1 MGTVQTEPAGWP
13 AIRKPDLRSM
23 SLSELEALV
32 TAAGE
37 KRFRAQQIFRWLHQ
51 RYARSL
57 EEMTDLSKAFREKL
71 GQEATVATLDVDL
84 TQRSS
89 DGTLKFRFKTADG
102 KAIES
107 VYMPDEDRKTLC
119 VSTQVGCAMGCAFCR
134 TATMGLVRN
143 LSAGEIVEQ
152 AHRVNAFLIAEGV
165 PGPRPLTN
173 LVFMGMGEPLHNFD
187 NVKRALE
194 ILEHPMGPNFSNR
207 HLTVSTAGLVPG
219 IARLGEETDVKL
231 AVSLNATTDE
241 QRERLMPVGKKWNLA
256 ALMQA
261 CRDFPAKQGR
271 RVTLEY
277 VMLQDV
283 NDSMEDAKRLAK
295 LVKGLPLKV
304 NLIPYNANPELPFR
318 APDPAR
324 VKEFHDYLVG
334 QKVDAFTRKSR
345 GQDIAAA
352 CGQLVGSLVKAP
364 DAASP

>member
-1 MGTVQTEPAGWP
+1 
-13 AIRKPDLRSM
+13 M
-23 SLSELEALV
+23 SLGELEALV

-57 EEMTDLSKAFREKL
+57 DEMTDLSKAFRERLAK
-71 GQEATVATLDVDL
+71 EASLATLEIDL

-89 DGTLKFRFKTADG
+89 DGTIKFRFKTADG
-102 KAIES
+102 RAVES

-152 AHRVNAFLIAEGV
+152 AHRVNAFLVAEGV

-187 NVKRALE
+187 NLKRALE
-194 ILEHPMGPNFSNR
+194 TLEHAQGPNFSNR
-207 HLTVSTAGLVPG
+207 HLTVSTSGLVPG

-231 AVSLNATTDE
+231 AISLNATTDE
-241 QRERLMPVGKKWNLA
+241 QREKLMPVGKKWNLA

-261 CRDFPAKQGR
+261 CRDFPTKQGR
-271 RVTLEY
+271 HVTLEY
-277 VMLQDV
+277 VMLAGV
-283 NDSMEDAKRLAK
+283 NDSMDDAKRLAR
-295 LVKGLPLKV
+295 LVKALPVKV
-304 NLIPYNANPELPFR
+304 NLIPYNANPGLPFG

-334 QKVDAFTRKSR
+334 QNVEAFTRKSR

-352 CGQLVGSLVKAP
+352 CGQLVAPAVKPPEILGS
-364 DAASP
+364 

>member
-1 MGTVQTEPAGWP
+1 MNLA
-13 AIRKPDLRSM
+13 
-23 SLSELEALV
+23 ELEAVV

-37 KRFRAQQIFRWLHQ
+37 KRFRAQQIFRWMHQ

-57 EEMTDLSKAFREKL
+57 EEMTDLPKAFREKL
-71 GQEATVATLDVDL
+71 ATQATLTTLEIDL

-89 DGTLKFRFKTADG
+89 DGTLKFRFRAADG
-102 KAIES
+102 KQIES
-107 VYMPDEDRKTLC
+107 VCMPDEDRRTLC

-194 ILEHPMGPNFSNR
+194 ILEHAQGPNFSNR
-207 HLTVSTAGLVPG
+207 HLTVSTSGLVPG

-231 AVSLNATTDE
+231 AISLNATTDE
-241 QRERLMPVGKKWNLA
+241 QREKLMPVGKKWNLA

-261 CRDFPAKQGR
+261 CRDFPTRQGR
-271 RVTLEY
+271 HVTFEY
-277 VMLQDV
+277 VMLAGV
-283 NDSMEDAKRLAK
+283 NDSLDDAKRLAK
-295 LVKGLPLKV
+295 LVRGLPVKV
-304 NLIPYNANPELPFR
+304 NLIPYNANPGLPFG

-324 VKEFHDYLVG
+324 VKEFHDLLVG
-334 QKVDAFTRKSR
+334 QKVEAFTRKSR

-352 CGQLVGSLVKAP
+352 CGQLVAPVVKPPEVAGS
-364 DAASP
+364 